1 MTVQSLQQTMT
12 SDDRAKF
19 ERGCELLLYMQAGKA
34 FDDYWVPI
42 GEGLLAV
49 RRTVMTAL
57 RLSKARGGYYNEA
70 FGKLCTKTPY
80 ADMHKVERSNLLY
93 CMEHLSDILEMRV
106 GWTPTE
112 RAKINHPTSMAQRLR
127 EFLNRAPTEAPRRNA
142 SPMALLKDKN
152 EQLQRANLDLSE
164 RLASAEARDAGGSLF
179 DLAHDNVDDI
189 ARVIVST
196 VGVHKARSLH
206 HSLGQT
212 IASAPKPKPPKR
224 PAG

>member
-1 MTVQSLQQTMT
+1 MIATCNARV
-12 SDDRAKF
+12 AKATF
-19 ERGCELLLYMQAGKA
+19 AARVWRPGASFNVIVINAMCCPLVMQAGKA

-42 GEGLLAV
+42 GDGLLAV
-49 RRTVMTAL
+49 RRTVMAAL

-70 FGKLCTKTPY
+70 FGKLCAKTPY
-80 ADMHKVERSNLLY
+80 AEMHKVERSNLLY
-93 CMEHLSDILEMRV
+93 CMEHLPDLEMRV

-164 RLASAEARDAGGSLF
+164 RLASAEARGAGGSRCTC
-179 DLAHDNVDDI
+179 AAV
-189 ARVIVST
+189 
-196 VGVHKARSLH
+196 
-206 HSLGQT
+206 
-212 IASAPKPKPPKR
+212 P
-224 PAG
+224 

>member
-42 GEGLLAV
+42 GDGLLAV

-57 RLSKARGGYYNEA
+57 SLSKARGGYYNEA
-70 FGKLCTKTPY
+70 FGKLCAKTPY

-93 CMEHLSDILEMRV
+93 CMEHLPDILEMRA

-112 RAKINHPTSMAQRLR
+112 RAKINHPTSMAQKLR

-152 EQLQRANLDLSE
+152 EQLQRTNLDLAE
-164 RLASAEARDAGGSLF
+164 RLASAEARDTAGSLF
-179 DLAHDNVDDI
+179 DLARDNVDDI

-196 VGVHKARSLH
+196 VGVNKARSLH
-206 HSLGQT
+206 HSLGQA
-212 IASAPKPKPPKR
+212 IASTPKPPKPKR

>member
-1 MTVQSLQQTMT
+1 MTVQNLQQTMT

-42 GEGLLAV
+42 GDGLLAV

-57 RLSKARGGYYNEA
+57 SLSKARGGYYNEA
-70 FGKLCTKTPY
+70 FGKLCAKTPY
-80 ADMHKVERSNLLY
+80 AEMHKVERSNLLY
-93 CMEHLSDILEMRV
+93 CMEHLPDILEMRV

-127 EFLNRAPTEAPRRNA
+127 EFLNRAPTEAPRRNV

-152 EQLQRANLDLSE
+152 DQLQRANLDLSE
-164 RLASAEARDAGGSLF
+164 RLASAEARGAGGSRCTC
-179 DLAHDNVDDI
+179 AAV
-189 ARVIVST
+189 
-196 VGVHKARSLH
+196 
-206 HSLGQT
+206 
-212 IASAPKPKPPKR
+212 P
-224 PAG
+224 